1 MAQPEQRLVR
11 CRKYIARLIHIIQ
24 PFLPKSV
31 TKLLSKT
38 KTLKNIFQLDEGQKW
53 EG

>member
-1 MAQPEQRLVR
+1 MAQPEHRLVR
-11 CRKYIARLIHIIQ
+11 YRKYIARLIHTIQ

-31 TKLLSKT
+31 TQLLTKT
-38 KTLKNIFQLDEGQKW
+38 ITLKNIFQLDEGQKW